1 LHALAH
7 GQTAVHFSWH
17 WFSPS
22 GMGGAK
28 GLMGGMLIACFM
40 YSGWDAAIYVNEE
53 TRDRANNPGRAA
65 IASVVILAAIYSLAT
80 LAFQAVLSPAELAA
94 HAGDALSAVSARLL
108 PAPSGAIMALV
119 VLLGTLAT
127 LQAAVISAARMGLAM
142 SRDRVMP
149 AFFGHLREKSSTP
162 WAATLTMSAVNLV
175 LLALALG
182 TATIGTALTNAA
194 SSLGLISIVFY
205 GITAAAALRQQRDA
219 GAATRADLILGRLFP
234 LIGVLFSAWVLVGSL
249 VSGAVTPAVVAYG
262 LGSIAAGAAV
272 AFFLRFKGAAF
283 FTARRGLEDL

>member
-1 LHALAH
+1 
-7 GQTAVHFSWH
+7 
-17 WFSPS
+17 
-22 GMGGAK
+22 
-28 GLMGGMLIACFM
+28 
-40 YSGWDAAIYVNEE
+40 
-53 TRDRANNPGRAA
+53 
-65 IASVVILAAIYSLAT
+65 
-80 LAFQAVLSPAELAA
+80 
-94 HAGDALSAVSARLL
+94 
-108 PAPSGAIMALV
+108 
-119 VLLGTLAT
+119 
-127 LQAAVISAARMGLAM
+127 
-142 SRDRVMP
+142 
-149 AFFGHLREKSSTP
+149 
-162 WAATLTMSAVNLV
+162 MSAVNLV